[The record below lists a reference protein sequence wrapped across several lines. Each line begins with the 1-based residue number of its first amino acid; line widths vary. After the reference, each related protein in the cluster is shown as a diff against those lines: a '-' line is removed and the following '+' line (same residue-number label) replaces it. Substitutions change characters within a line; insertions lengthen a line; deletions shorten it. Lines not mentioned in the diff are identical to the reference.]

1 MASWRWQRSNQ
12 LTVCPALLLRCS
24 AATSKALSVAPPLPS
39 GCWRSATVA
48 TSMSWGREPRCC
60 RNSSS
65 STHTFNH
72 HSNVFKCCDFNQE
85 HLAWGILKMIY
96 WKQSLGGGIGGL
108 CLPTVSHSSNGL
120 DTIYFICFKLFT
132 LEWSSLYYSYL
143 NSLTS
148 DNKAGTSDNHFFWAL
163 RSTVTLE

>member
-1 MASWRWQRSNQ
+1 
-12 LTVCPALLLRCS
+12 
-24 AATSKALSVAPPLPS
+24 
-39 GCWRSATVA
+39 
-48 TSMSWGREPRCC
+48 
-60 RNSSS
+60 
-65 STHTFNH
+65 
-72 HSNVFKCCDFNQE
+72 
-85 HLAWGILKMIY
+85 MIY

-108 CLPTVSHSSNGL
+108 CPPTVSHSSNG
-120 DTIYFICFKLFT
+120 IIWFKFFT